1 MNKEGLFTMSG
12 DKEYGKYDAP
22 WTKTFDLFFLF
33 TWIYALIAL
42 IAFSFWYDKAN
53 VDRDFFIFGFF
64 KILIVGAISLVGGLV
79 CRKFCD
85 TDEKGYIIYTRPT
98 KFKVNYT
105 RKLQHFAAYLAPLVN
120 PFGKHEGLLPH
131 LWETLFV
138 MLTFLLLIKPLREN
152 CRFFML
158 QFNSMDRP
166 EDRPHTLKWI
176 ILGNLLPGLL
186 LSVCFQ
192 HYFET
197 QKIASSL
204 VMIIVLAVS
213 IGDGLAEPV
222 GMYLGKHKYT
232 VPAWNF
238 KRRYTRS
245 YAGSACVFL
254 TTLIAILVFHGDF
267 VLTRQFVAALIIL
280 PPLMTFAEAFAPHS
294 MDTPVMML
302 SGYTVLAGICC
313 WGWF

>member
-1 MNKEGLFTMSG
+1 MEKQ
-12 DKEYGKYDAP
+12 YGSYDAP
-22 WTKTFDLFFLF
+22 WTKTFDLVFLIG
-33 TWIYALIAL
+33 WLIAL
-42 IAFSFWYDKAN
+42 IALSVFTVIRHDQSN
-53 VDRDFFIFGFF
+53 VDMQFFTFGAT
-64 KILIVGAISLVGGLV
+64 KIVIVGVVSLLGGLL
-79 CRKFCD
+79 CRKFCS

-105 RKLQHFAAYLAPLVN
+105 RKLQHFAAYLVPLIN

-186 LSVCFQ
+186 LSVYFQ
-192 HYFET
+192 NIFE
-197 QKIASSL
+197 KVLNVPYL
-204 VMIIVLAVS
+204 VMIVVLAVS

-222 GMYLGKHKYT
+222 GKYLGKHKYT

-245 YAGSACVFL
+245 YEGSACVFL
-254 TTLIAILVFHGDF
+254 TTLIAIIVFRGDF
-267 VLTRQFVAALIIL
+267 NTARQFVAALIIL

-294 MDTPVMML
+294 MDTPLMML

>member
-1 MNKEGLFTMSG
+1 MIGLIDYGVGNLFSLVSSFGMIGEAAEIVRTPEEVRRA
-12 DKEYGKYDAP
+12 DK
-22 WTKTFDLFFLF
+22 
-33 TWIYALIAL
+33 LIL
-42 IAFSFWYDKAN
+42 P
-53 VDRDFFIFGFF
+53 G
-64 KILIVGAISLVGGLV
+64 VGAFGDARQKLAVNGMDEALTEAARRGTPILGICLGMQML
-79 CRKFCD
+79 FD
-85 TDEKGYIIYTRPT
+85 TSDE
-98 KFKVNYT
+98 
-105 RKLQHFAAYLAPLVN
+105 
-120 PFGKHEGLLPH
+120 FGKHEGLLPH

-186 LSVCFQ
+186 LSVTFQ
-192 HYFET
+192 NFFEN
-197 QKIASSL
+197 KLHEPYL

-213 IGDGLAEPV
+213 IGDGLAEPI
-222 GMYLGKHKYT
+222 GKYLGKHKYT

-245 YAGSACVFL
+245 YEGSACVFF
-254 TTLIAILVFHGDF
+254 TTLIAIFIFHGEFD
-267 VLTRQFVAALIIL
+267 TARQFIAALVIL

-294 MDTPVMML
+294 MDTPLMML

-313 WGWF
+313 WNWF

>member
-1 MNKEGLFTMSG
+1 MEE
-12 DKEYGKYDAP
+12 KEYGTYSAP
-22 WTKTFDLFFLF
+22 WTKTFDLVFLIGWLVALAVLTGF
-33 TWIYALIAL
+33 TVWQRETLNI
-42 IAFSFWYDKAN
+42 
-53 VDRDFFIFGFF
+53 DRDFFAFGVVKIIFVSV
-64 KILIVGAISLVGGLV
+64 IALLGGLV

-98 KFKVNYT
+98 RFKVNYT
-105 RKLQHFAAYLAPLVN
+105 RKLQHFAAYLAPLIN
-120 PFGKHEGLLPH
+120 PFGKHDGLLPH

-138 MLTFLLLIKPLREN
+138 MLTFLVLIKPLREN
-152 CRFFML
+152 VRFFML

-186 LSVCFQ
+186 LSVYFQ
-192 HYFET
+192 YLFE
-197 QKIASSL
+197 KVLNAPFL
-204 VMIIVLAVS
+204 VMIVVIAVS

-245 YAGSACVFL
+245 YAGSACVFF
-254 TTLIAILVFHGDF
+254 TTLIAVLAFNADF
-267 VLTRQFVAALIIL
+267 QTMRQFIAAIVIL

>member
-1 MNKEGLFTMSG
+1 MNEKE
-12 DKEYGKYDAP
+12 KEYATYSAP
-22 WTKTFDLFFLF
+22 WTKTFDLVFLIG
-33 TWIYALIAL
+33 WLIAL
-42 IAFSFWYDKAN
+42 AVLTVITIIRYDELN
-53 VDRDFFIFGFF
+53 IDRDFFAFGLV
-64 KILIVGAISLVGGLV
+64 KIVLVGTIALIGGCI
-79 CRKFCD
+79 CRKFCA

-105 RKLQHFAAYLAPLVN
+105 RKLQHFAAYLAPLIN

-138 MLTFLLLIKPLREN
+138 MLTFLVLIKPLREN
-152 CRFFML
+152 IRFFML

-186 LSVCFQ
+186 LSVYFQ
-192 HYFET
+192 YLFE
-197 QKIASSL
+197 KVLDAPSL

-232 VPAWNF
+232 VPA
-238 KRRYTRS
+238 
-245 YAGSACVFL
+245 
-254 TTLIAILVFHGDF
+254 
-267 VLTRQFVAALIIL
+267 
-280 PPLMTFAEAFAPHS
+280 
-294 MDTPVMML
+294 
-302 SGYTVLAGICC
+302 
-313 WGWF
+313 

>member
-1 MNKEGLFTMSG
+1 MDNDCGN
-12 DKEYGKYDAP
+12 YDAP
-22 WTKTFDLFFLF
+22 WTKTFDLAFMIG
-33 TWIYALIAL
+33 WICALIAL
-42 IAFSFWYDKAN
+42 GIFTIIYRDRYDIDLTFFSF
-53 VDRDFFIFGFF
+53 GFT
-64 KILIVGAISLVGGLV
+64 KIIIVGAISLLGGLL
-79 CRKFCD
+79 CRKFCG
-85 TDEKGYIIYTRPT
+85 TDEKGYIVYDRPS

-105 RKLQHFAAYLAPLVN
+105 RKLQHFAAYLVPLIN
-120 PFGKHEGLLPH
+120 PFGKHSGLLPH

-186 LSVCFQ
+186 LSVYFQ
-192 HYFET
+192 NLFENVLHEPY
-197 QKIASSL
+197 L
-204 VMIIVLAVS
+204 VMIIVIAVS
-213 IGDGLAEPV
+213 IGDGLAEPI
-222 GMYLGKHKYT
+222 GKYFGKHKYT

-245 YAGSACVFL
+245 IEGSACVFI
-254 TTLIAILVFHGDF
+254 TTLIAVLVFCREFHT
-267 VLTRQFVAALIIL
+267 VRQMVAALIVL

-294 MDTPVMML
+294 MDTPLMML

>member
-1 MNKEGLFTMSG
+1 MDDEK
-12 DKEYGKYDAP
+12 KYGNYDAP
-22 WTKTFDLFFLF
+22 WTKTFDLVFLIGWF
-33 TWIYALIAL
+33 IALIAL
-42 IAFSFWYDKAN
+42 IYLTFWGHLHGKIDWNFLSFSLT
-53 VDRDFFIFGFF
+53 
-64 KILIVGAISLVGGLV
+64 KIVIVGVISLLGGLL
-79 CRKFCD
+79 CRKFCG
-85 TDEKGYIIYTRPT
+85 TDEKGYIVYTRPT

-105 RKLQHFAAYLAPLVN
+105 RKLQHFAAYLVPLIN
-120 PFGKHEGLLPH
+120 PCGKHEGLLPH

-166 EDRPHTLKWI
+166 EDRPYTLKWI

-186 LSVCFQ
+186 LSVYFQ
-192 HYFET
+192 NLFE
-197 QKIASSL
+197 KVLNEPYL
-204 VMIIVLAVS
+204 VMIIVIAVS

-232 VPAWNF
+232 VPSWNF
-238 KRRYTRS
+238 KRKYTRS
-245 YAGSACVFL
+245 FEGSACVFL
-254 TTLIAILVFHGDF
+254 TTLIAIIIFRGEFD
-267 VLTRQFVAALIIL
+267 TARQFIAALIIL
-280 PPLMTFAEAFAPHS
+280 PPLMTFAEAYAPHS
-294 MDTPVMML
+294 MDTPLMML

>member
-1 MNKEGLFTMSG
+1 MK
-12 DKEYGKYDAP
+12 KEYGSYDTP
-22 WTKTFDLFFLF
+22 WTRTFDLVFLIG
-33 TWIYALIAL
+33 WILALIVL
-42 IAFSFWYDKAN
+42 TLVTVLHHDGDS
-53 VDRDFFIFGFF
+53 VDWNFFAFGFT
-64 KILIVGAISLVGGLV
+64 KIVIVGTVSLIGGLV

-105 RKLQHFAAYLAPLVN
+105 RKFQHFAAYLAPLIN

-138 MLTFLLLIKPLREN
+138 MLTFLLLIKPLRER

-166 EDRPHTLKWI
+166 EDRPYTLKWI
-176 ILGNLLPGLL
+176 LLGNLLPGLL
-186 LSVCFQ
+186 LSVYFQ
-192 HYFET
+192 NLFE
-197 QKIASSL
+197 KVLNEPYL
-204 VMIIVLAVS
+204 VMIVVIAVS

-232 VPAWNF
+232 VPSWNF

-245 YAGSACVFL
+245 YEGSLCVFL
-254 TTLIAILVFHGDF
+254 TTLAAILFFRGEFDT
-267 VLTRQFVAALIIL
+267 TRQFIAALAIL

-294 MDTPVMML
+294 MDTPLMML

>member
-1 MNKEGLFTMSG
+1 MDQEKQ
-12 DKEYGKYDAP
+12 YGNYDAP
-22 WTKTFDLFFLF
+22 WTKTFDLVFLIG
-33 TWIYALIAL
+33 WIIAL
-42 IAFSFWYDKAN
+42 AALTAVTLWGHVHGKI
-53 VDRDFFIFGFF
+53 DREFIFFSLT
-64 KILIVGAISLVGGLV
+64 KIIVVGAISLVGGIL
-79 CRKFCD
+79 CRKFCG
-85 TDEKGYIIYTRPT
+85 TDEKGYIIYTKPT
-98 KFKVNYT
+98 LFKVNYT
-105 RKLQHFAAYLAPLVN
+105 RKLQHFAAYLVPLIN
-120 PFGKHEGLLPH
+120 PMGKHEGLIPH

-166 EDRPHTLKWI
+166 EDRPNTLKWI

-186 LSVCFQ
+186 ISVYFQ
-192 HYFET
+192 NIFE
-197 QKIASSL
+197 KVLNEPYL
-204 VMIIVLAVS
+204 VMIVVLAVS

-222 GMYLGKHKYT
+222 GIYLGKHKYT

-245 YAGSACVFL
+245 YEGSACVFL
-254 TTLIAILVFHGDF
+254 TTLIAVLIFKGDF
-267 VLTRQFVAALIIL
+267 QTARQFIAALIIL

-302 SGYTVLAGICC
+302 SGYTVLAGISC

>member
-1 MNKEGLFTMSG
+1 MSE
-12 DKEYGKYDAP
+12 KEYATYSAP
-22 WTKTFDLFFLF
+22 WTKTFDLVFLIGWLAGLAVLTGITVYQRDTISIDSNFF
-33 TWIYALIAL
+33 
-42 IAFSFWYDKAN
+42 AFG
-53 VDRDFFIFGFF
+53 VV
-64 KILIVGAISLVGGLV
+64 KILLVCTIALVGGLI

-85 TDEKGYIIYTRPT
+85 TDEKGYIVYTRPT

-105 RKLQHFAAYLAPLVN
+105 RKLQHFAAYLAPLIN

-152 CRFFML
+152 VRLFML

-176 ILGNLLPGLL
+176 ILGNVLPGLL
-186 LSVCFQ
+186 LSVYFQ
-192 HYFET
+192 YLFE
-197 QKIASSL
+197 KVLNAPFL
-204 VMIIVLAVS
+204 VMIVVIAVS

-245 YAGSACVFL
+245 YAGSACVFI
-254 TTLIAILVFHGDF
+254 TTLIAVLAFHGDF
-267 VLTRQFVAALIIL
+267 QTMRQFIAALVIL

>member
-1 MNKEGLFTMSG
+1 MDN
-12 DKEYGKYDAP
+12 DCDNYDAP
-22 WTKTFDLFFLF
+22 WTKTFDMVFLIGWF
-33 TWIYALIAL
+33 CALIAL
-42 IAFSFWYDKAN
+42 IIFTVIFRGRYDIDLAFFSF
-53 VDRDFFIFGFF
+53 GFT
-64 KILIVGAISLVGGLV
+64 KIIIVGAISLLGGLL
-79 CRKFCD
+79 CRKFCG
-85 TDEKGYIIYTRPT
+85 TDEKGYIVYTKPS

-105 RKLQHFAAYLAPLVN
+105 RKLQHFAAYLAPLIN

-186 LSVCFQ
+186 LSVYFQ
-192 HYFET
+192 NLFENVLHE
-197 QKIASSL
+197 SYL
-204 VMIIVLAVS
+204 VMIIVIAVS

-222 GMYLGKHKYT
+222 GKYLGKHKYT

-245 YAGSACVFL
+245 FEGSACVFI
-254 TTLIAILVFHGDF
+254 TTLLAVLFFHGDF
-267 VLTRQFVAALIIL
+267 HTVRQMVAALIVL

-294 MDTPVMML
+294 MDTPLMML
-302 SGYTVLAGICC
+302 SGYSVLAGICC
-313 WGWF
+313 WGWC

>member
-1 MNKEGLFTMSG
+1 ME
-12 DKEYGKYDAP
+12 KEYGSYDAP
-22 WTKTFDLFFLF
+22 WTKTFDLVFLIG
-33 TWIYALIAL
+33 WLVALAAL
-42 IAFSFWYDKAN
+42 SAVTICWHNQAN
-53 VDRDFFIFGFF
+53 VDRDFFIFGAA
-64 KILIVGAISLVGGLV
+64 KILIVGTVSLLGGLL

-85 TDEKGYIIYTRPT
+85 TDEKGYIVYTRPG

-105 RKLQHFAAYLAPLVN
+105 RKLQHFAAYLAPLIN
-120 PFGKHEGLLPH
+120 PFGRHDGLLPH

-192 HYFET
+192 NLFE
-197 QKIASSL
+197 KVLDEPYL
-204 VMIIVLAVS
+204 VMIVVLAVS

-222 GMYLGKHKYT
+222 GKYLGKHKYT

-245 YAGSACVFL
+245 YEGSACVFL
-254 TTLIAILVFHGDF
+254 TTLIAIIFFRGEFDTV
-267 VLTRQFVAALIIL
+267 RQLVAALIIL

-294 MDTPVMML
+294 MDTPLMML

>member
-1 MNKEGLFTMSG
+1 MVLIMDDEK
-12 DKEYGKYDAP
+12 KYGNYDAP
-22 WTKTFDLFFLF
+22 WTKTFDLVFLIL
-33 TWIYALIAL
+33 WIIAL
-42 IAFSFWYDKAN
+42 IVLSVFTYFTNASGSIDREFFAFSLT
-53 VDRDFFIFGFF
+53 
-64 KILIVGAISLVGGLV
+64 KIIIVGAISLLGGLF
-79 CRKFCD
+79 CRKFCS
-85 TDEKGYIIYTRPT
+85 TDEKGYIIYSRPT

-105 RKLQHFAAYLAPLVN
+105 RKLQHFAAYLAPLIN
-120 PFGKHEGLLPH
+120 PFGKHEGLIPH

-186 LSVCFQ
+186 LSVYFQ
-192 HYFET
+192 NLFE
-197 QKIASSL
+197 KVLNVPYL
-204 VMIIVLAVS
+204 VMIIVIAVS

-222 GMYLGKHKYT
+222 GMYFGKHKYT

-245 YAGSACVFL
+245 FEGSACVFL
-254 TTLIAILVFHGDF
+254 TTLIAIIAFRGDF
-267 VLTRQFVAALIIL
+267 ATARQFIAALIVL
-280 PPLMTFAEAFAPHS
+280 PPLMTFAEAYAPHS

>member
-1 MNKEGLFTMSG
+1 MDN
-12 DKEYGKYDAP
+12 EYGNYDAP
-22 WTKTFDLFFLF
+22 WTRTFDLVFLIGWF
-33 TWIYALIAL
+33 CALIAL
-42 IAFSFWYDKAN
+42 GVYTIIFRDKYDIDFAFFSF
-53 VDRDFFIFGFF
+53 GLT
-64 KILIVGAISLVGGLV
+64 KIVVVGAISVLGGLL
-79 CRKFCD
+79 CRKFCG
-85 TDEKGYIIYTRPT
+85 TDAKGYIVYDRPS

-105 RKLQHFAAYLAPLVN
+105 RKLQHFAAYLVPLIN

-138 MLTFLLLIKPLREN
+138 MLMFLLLIKPLREN

-186 LSVCFQ
+186 LSVYFQ
-192 HYFET
+192 NLFEDVLHEPY
-197 QKIASSL
+197 L

-222 GMYLGKHKYT
+222 GKYFGKHKYT
-232 VPAWNF
+232 VPSWNF

-245 YAGSACVFL
+245 LEGSACVFIV
-254 TTLIAILVFHGDF
+254 TLIAVLAFHGDF
-267 VLTRQFVAALIIL
+267 HTTRQMLAALIVL

-302 SGYTVLAGICC
+302 SGYSVLAGICC
-313 WGWF
+313 WGWC

>member
-1 MNKEGLFTMSG
+1 MEKA
-12 DKEYGKYDAP
+12 KEYGNYDAP
-22 WTKTFDLFFLF
+22 WTKTFDLAFL
-33 TWIYALIAL
+33 IGCIVALIGL
-42 IAFSFWYDKAN
+42 ISWSVFDNDKSNIDQAFFAFCL
-53 VDRDFFIFGFF
+53 V
-64 KILIVGAISLVGGLV
+64 KIVIAGAVSLIGGLL

-85 TDEKGYIIYTRPT
+85 TDEKGYIIYTRKT
-98 KFKVNYT
+98 AFKVNYT
-105 RKLQHFAAYLAPLVN
+105 RKLQHFAAYLVPLIN
-120 PFGKHEGLLPH
+120 PFGKHAGLLPH
-131 LWETLFV
+131 LWETFFV
-138 MLTFLLLIKPLREN
+138 MLTFLVMIKPLREN

-176 ILGNLLPGLL
+176 ILGNVLPGLL

-192 HYFET
+192 YLFE
-197 QKIASSL
+197 KVLNEPYL
-204 VMIIVLAVS
+204 VMIIVIAVG

-222 GMYLGKHKYT
+222 GIYLGKHKYT

-238 KRRYTRS
+238 KRTYTRS
-245 YAGSACVFL
+245 YEGSACVWI
-254 TTLIAILVFHGDF
+254 TTLIAILIFRGEFNTLH
-267 VLTRQFVAALIIL
+267 QFIAALAIL

-294 MDTPVMML
+294 MDTPLMML

>member
-1 MNKEGLFTMSG
+1 MNE
-12 DKEYGKYDAP
+12 KEYASYSAP
-22 WTKTFDLFFLF
+22 WTKTFDLVFLIG
-33 TWIYALIAL
+33 WLIAL
-42 IAFSFWYDKAN
+42 AVLVCFTVSQGDKVNIDRNFFAFGVVKIILVSVIA
-53 VDRDFFIFGFF
+53 
-64 KILIVGAISLVGGLV
+64 LLGGIV
-79 CRKFCD
+79 CRKFCA

-105 RKLQHFAAYLAPLVN
+105 RKLQHFAAYLAPLIN

-152 CRFFML
+152 IRLFML

-186 LSVCFQ
+186 LSVYFQ
-192 HYFET
+192 YFFE
-197 QKIASSL
+197 KILNEPSL
-204 VMIIVLAVS
+204 VMIVVIAVS

-254 TTLIAILVFHGDF
+254 TTLIAVIAFHGDF
-267 VLTRQFVAALIIL
+267 HTMRQFVAAMVIL
-280 PPLMTFAEAFAPHS
+280 PPLMTVAEAIAPHS

>member
-1 MNKEGLFTMSG
+1 MSSE
-12 DKEYGKYDAP
+12 KEYGNYDAP
-22 WTKTFDLFFLF
+22 WTKTFDLAFLF
-33 TWIYALIAL
+33 MWIYALIGL
-42 IAFSFWYDKAN
+42 SLYTYWYDSKGII
-53 VDRDFFIFGFF
+53 DRDFFAFGLT
-64 KILIVGAISLVGGLV
+64 KIIIVGAVSLVGGLL
-79 CRKFCD
+79 CRKYCG
-85 TDEKGYIIYTRPT
+85 TDEKGYIVYTRPT

-105 RKLQHFAAYLAPLVN
+105 RKLQHFAAYLAPLIN

-186 LSVCFQ
+186 LSVTFQ
-192 HYFET
+192 NFFEY
-197 QKIASSL
+197 KLHEPYL

-213 IGDGLAEPV
+213 IGDGLAEPI
-222 GMYLGKHKYT
+222 GKYFGKHKYT

-238 KRRYTRS
+238 KRSYTRS
-245 YAGSACVFL
+245 YEGSACVFF
-254 TTLIAILVFHGDF
+254 TTLIAIFIFHSEFD
-267 VLTRQFVAALIIL
+267 TARQFVAALVIL

-294 MDTPVMML
+294 MDTPLMML

>member
-1 MNKEGLFTMSG
+1 MDN
-12 DKEYGKYDAP
+12 DYGRYDAP
-22 WTKTFDLFFLF
+22 WTKTFDLVFLIG
-33 TWIYALIAL
+33 WLCALIAL
-42 IAFSFWYDKAN
+42 SAYTVAFRDRYDIDLSFFSF
-53 VDRDFFIFGFF
+53 GLT
-64 KILIVGAISLVGGLV
+64 KIIVVGAVSLLGGLL
-79 CRKFCD
+79 CRKFCG
-85 TDEKGYIIYTRPT
+85 TDEKGYIVYTRPS

-105 RKLQHFAAYLAPLVN
+105 RKLQHFAAYLVPLIN

-186 LSVCFQ
+186 LSVYFQ
-192 HYFET
+192 NLFENVLHEPY
-197 QKIASSL
+197 L
-204 VMIIVLAVS
+204 VMIIVIAVS

-222 GMYLGKHKYT
+222 GKYLGKHKYT

-245 YAGSACVFL
+245 IEGSACVFI
-254 TTLIAILVFHGDF
+254 TTLIAILAFHGEF
-267 VLTRQFVAALIIL
+267 HTARQMVAALIVL

-294 MDTPVMML
+294 MDTPLMML
-302 SGYTVLAGICC
+302 SGYSVLAGICC
-313 WGWF
+313 WGWI

>member
-1 MNKEGLFTMSG
+1 MDN
-12 DKEYGKYDAP
+12 DYGRYDAP
-22 WTKTFDLFFLF
+22 WTKTFDLVFLIG
-33 TWIYALIAL
+33 WLCALIAL
-42 IAFSFWYDKAN
+42 SAYTVAFRDRYDIDLSFFSF
-53 VDRDFFIFGFF
+53 GLT
-64 KILIVGAISLVGGLV
+64 KIIVVGAVSLLGGLL
-79 CRKFCD
+79 CRKFCG
-85 TDEKGYIIYTRPT
+85 TDEKGYIVYDRPS

-105 RKLQHFAAYLAPLVN
+105 RKLQHFAAYLVPLIN

-186 LSVCFQ
+186 LSVYFQ
-192 HYFET
+192 NLFENVLHEPY
-197 QKIASSL
+197 L
-204 VMIIVLAVS
+204 VMIIVIAVS

-222 GMYLGKHKYT
+222 GKYLGKHKYT

-245 YAGSACVFL
+245 IEGSACVFI
-254 TTLIAILVFHGDF
+254 TTLIAILAFHGEF
-267 VLTRQFVAALIIL
+267 HTARQMVAALIVL

-294 MDTPVMML
+294 MDTPLMML
-302 SGYTVLAGICC
+302 SGYSVLAGICC
-313 WGWF
+313 WGWI

>member
-1 MNKEGLFTMSG
+1 MEKP
-12 DKEYGKYDAP
+12 KEYEHYDAP
-22 WTKTFDLFFLF
+22 WTQTFDLVFLVGCLL
-33 TWIYALIAL
+33 ALIGL
-42 IAFSFWYDKAN
+42 ICATLLCGSGN
-53 VDRDFFIFGFF
+53 IDRDFFAFGFF
-64 KILIVGAISLVGGLV
+64 KILFIGVISVLGGLI

-85 TDEKGYIIYTRPT
+85 TDEKGYIIYTRKT
-98 KFKVNYT
+98 AFKVNYT
-105 RKLQHFAAYLAPLVN
+105 RKLQHFAAYLVPLIN
-120 PFGKHEGLLPH
+120 PFGQHEGLIPH
-131 LWETLFV
+131 LWETFFV

-158 QFNSMDRP
+158 QFNAMDRP

-192 HYFET
+192 NLFE
-197 QKIASSL
+197 KVLDEPYL
-204 VMIIVLAVS
+204 VMIVVIAVG

-222 GMYLGKHKYT
+222 GMYLGKHKYK

-238 KRRYTRS
+238 KRTYTRS
-245 YAGSACVFL
+245 WEGSACVFL
-254 TTLIAILVFHGDF
+254 TTLIA
-267 VLTRQFVAALIIL
+267 VLIFGGEFNTARQFVAALVIL

>member
-1 MNKEGLFTMSG
+1 MENPDT
-12 DKEYGKYDAP
+12 GKHESYDAP
-22 WTKTFDLFFLF
+22 WTRTFDLVFLIG
-33 TWIYALIAL
+33 WLLALAAL
-42 IAFSFWYDKAN
+42 TVCTIFWYEKGDIDAQFFSF
-53 VDRDFFIFGFF
+53 GFV
-64 KILIVGAISLVGGLV
+64 KILVVGAVSLIGGLV

-85 TDEKGYIIYTRPT
+85 TDEKGYIIYTRKT
-98 KFKVNYT
+98 AFKVNYT
-105 RKLQHFAAYLAPLVN
+105 RKFQHFAAYLAPLIN
-120 PFGKHEGLLPH
+120 PFGKHDGLIPH

-152 CRFFML
+152 CRLFML

-176 ILGNLLPGLL
+176 ILGNVLPGLL
-186 LSVCFQ
+186 LSVYFQ
-192 HYFET
+192 NLFE
-197 QKIASSL
+197 KDLNMPYL
-204 VMIIVLAVS
+204 VMIVVIAVS

-222 GMYLGKHKYT
+222 GMYLGKHKYK

-238 KRRYTRS
+238 RRTYTRS
-245 YAGSACVFL
+245 YAGSACVFI
-254 TTLIAILVFHGDF
+254 TTLLAVVFFRGDF
-267 VLTRQFVAALIIL
+267 PSAQQFIAAMVIL

-302 SGYTVLAGICC
+302 SGYAVLAGICC

>member
-1 MNKEGLFTMSG
+1 MDGEHGN
-12 DKEYGKYDAP
+12 YDAP
-22 WTKTFDLFFLF
+22 WTKTFDLVFLIGWF
-33 TWIYALIAL
+33 CALIAL
-42 IAFSFWYDKAN
+42 SIVTIIYRDRYDIDWPFFSF
-53 VDRDFFIFGFF
+53 GFT
-64 KILIVGAISLVGGLV
+64 KIVIVGAISLAGGLL
-79 CRKFCD
+79 CRKFCGA
-85 TDEKGYIIYTRPT
+85 DEKGYIVYTGPT
-98 KFKVNYT
+98 RFKVNYT
-105 RKLQHFAAYLAPLVN
+105 RKLQHFAAYLVPLIN
-120 PFGKHEGLLPH
+120 PFGKHEGLVPH

-186 LSVCFQ
+186 LSVYFQ
-192 HYFET
+192 NLFEHVLD
-197 QKIASSL
+197 APYL
-204 VMIIVLAVS
+204 VMIIVIAVS

-222 GMYLGKHKYT
+222 GKYLGKHKYT

-245 YAGSACVFL
+245 FEGSACVFIA
-254 TTLIAILVFHGDF
+254 TLLAVLFFHGEF
-267 VLTRQFVAALIIL
+267 HTARQMVAALIVL

-294 MDTPVMML
+294 MDTPLMML
-302 SGYTVLAGICC
+302 CGYSVLAGICC
-313 WGWF
+313 WGWC

>member
-1 MNKEGLFTMSG
+1 MDNN
-12 DKEYGKYDAP
+12 YGKYDAP
-22 WTKTFDLFFLF
+22 WTKTFDLFFLILWF
-33 TWIYALIAL
+33 CALIVLSAFTIILRDKCDIDWTFFFCAL
-42 IAFSFWYDKAN
+42 
-53 VDRDFFIFGFF
+53 F
-64 KILIVGAISLVGGLV
+64 KLIIVGAISLLGGLLR
-79 CRKFCD
+79 RKFCG
-85 TDEKGYIIYTRPT
+85 TDEKGYIVYDRPS

-105 RKLQHFAAYLAPLVN
+105 RKLQHFAAYLVPLIN
-120 PFGKHEGLLPH
+120 PFGKHDGLLPH

-138 MLTFLLLIKPLREN
+138 MLMFLLLIKPLREN

-186 LSVCFQ
+186 LSVYFQ
-192 HYFET
+192 NLFE
-197 QKIASSL
+197 KVLHAPYL
-204 VMIIVLAVS
+204 VMIIVIAVS
-213 IGDGLAEPV
+213 IGDGLAEPI
-222 GMYLGKHKYT
+222 GKYFGKHKYT

-245 YAGSACVFL
+245 IEGSACVFI
-254 TTLIAILVFHGDF
+254 TTLVAILLFHGEF
-267 VLTRQFVAALIIL
+267 HSMHQMVAALIVL

-294 MDTPVMML
+294 MDTPLMML
-302 SGYTVLAGICC
+302 SGYSVLAGICC